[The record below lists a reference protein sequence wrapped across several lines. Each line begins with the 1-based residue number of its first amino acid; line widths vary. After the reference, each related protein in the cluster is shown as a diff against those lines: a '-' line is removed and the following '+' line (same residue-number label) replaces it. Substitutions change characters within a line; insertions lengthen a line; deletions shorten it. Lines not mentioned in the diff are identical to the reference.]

1 GLPVGEL
8 ARQTV
13 GAMDG
18 LGGEGGRPIQGD
30 QQLIPQDP
38 ETLAQMV
45 RFKARKDLEK
55 DRVEVMR
62 GSRIEEGADL
72 VVTGDRLDAQQ
83 GLGVMPSLA
92 GLELA
97 LVLQKRGRL
106 HEEDAKGAS

>member
-1 GLPVGEL
+1 MIIQGLPVGEL

-55 DRVEVMR
+55 DRVEMR
-62 GSRIEEGADL
+62 RDNRIEEGVEL
-72 VVTGDRLDAQQ
+72 VVPGNLLDAKQS
-83 GLGVMPSLA
+83 LGVMASLA
-92 GLELA
+92 GLEPA
-97 LVLQKRGRL
+97 LVL
-106 HEEDAKGAS
+106 